1 MRQRE
6 ELFYLAYYLHW
17 AWSETMTLTVEERKV
32 WGARPK
38 TGRAPSLVSI
48 QKQTIRLKCH
58 CEPL

>member
-32 WGARPK
+32 YVQMLAARI
-38 TGRAPSLVSI
+38 AAENQALEAMSA
-48 QKQTIRLKCH
+48 RLRNA
-58 CEPL
+58 